1 MSLFI
6 GTTTENQE
14 TGEQTF
20 DNIKKSIDGFNE
32 NIDKLMKEPVSVEEL
47 DAAKKALKT
56 SILSPTEMTSVKTS
70 ILESASRNPYGLD
83 IVNKKLELIDK
94 ITPEDILNTARNVFS
109 SKPIYSVAATKASLE
124 ANKTYLEGLVNA

>member
-32 NIDKLMKEPVSVEEL
+32 NINRIMTEPVSAEEL
-47 DAAKKALKT
+47 DAAKKH
-56 SILSPTEMTSVKTS
+56 
-70 ILESASRNPYGLD
+70 
-83 IVNKKLELIDK
+83 
-94 ITPEDILNTARNVFS
+94 
-109 SKPIYSVAATKASLE
+109 
-124 ANKTYLEGLVNA
+124 